1 MRINEIIMTLYIAR
15 AKPKNDLSDYEE
27 LELGKISKLRPFGE
41 SLHHGLENSRFDNI
55 TGYAMW
61 VEEDYCSFSNG
72 KRECVRQIFHRYYC
86 RASWF

>member
-1 MRINEIIMTLYIAR
+1 MIIQ
-15 AKPKNDLSDYEE
+15 DYEE

-72 KRECVRQIFHRYYC
+72 KRECVSVTDITVERVGSEEDGWKSLDDKPSLWSQ
-86 RASWF
+86 